1 MILSALGTESMTATP
16 AATPETPGL
25 TRRAVIFDLDGTL
38 VDSLDDIATAL
49 NGALAALG
57 RPTAAREVVR
67 HWIGD
72 GLTELCRRALPA
84 MDDATLHAL
93 IDAAR
98 RRYRGHSL
106 DRTRPY
112 AGIEPLL
119 GRLRDRA
126 VPMAVLS
133 NKPHDLTLD
142 ILRGLGLEVFFD
154 VVRGLKE
161 ESDRKPAPG
170 PALEIARALGRP
182 PGDIYLVGDGP
193 TDVGAAR
200 AAGMVAVGVSWG
212 FRGVDE
218 LRAAGAEWIVD
229 RPEEIAR
236 LEGL

>member
-1 MILSALGTESMTATP
+1 MILSAIGRESMTATP
-16 AATPETPGL
+16 AATVEMPGL
-25 TRRAVIFDLDGTL
+25 TRRAAIFDLDGTL

-57 RPTAAREVVR
+57 GPTAPHDVVR

-72 GLTELCRRALPA
+72 GLPELCRRALPGA
-84 MDDATLHAL
+84 DEAAIHAL

-112 AGIEPLL
+112 AGIKPLL

-142 ILRGLGLEVFFD
+142 ILRGLGLDAFFD
-154 VVRGLKE
+154 VVRGLRE

-170 PALEIARALGRP
+170 PALEIARHLGRP
-182 PGDIYLVGDGP
+182 PGEIYLIGDGP

-200 AAGMVAVGVSWG
+200 AAGMIAVGVSWG
-212 FRGVDE
+212 FRGVEE
-218 LRAAGAEWIVD
+218 LRAAGAELIVD
-229 RPEEIAR
+229 RPEEIAA
-236 LEGL
+236 LKGL